1 LDIGTQPTAETPA
14 VLEERED
21 IVVAEGL
28 VEPAHRSALG
38 FKAAGEVVE
47 VLVEEGDR
55 VTPGQVL
62 VRLDQV
68 DAQMAVRQAE
78 ADLEVAEAQLALLR
92 AGSRAEE
99 VAAAEARLEAAQA
112 AVERAAAE
120 REGLLSGATAAE
132 IAAGWANVIAAE
144 ARQKVAQDT
153 YDSDPPDEDTARY
166 ELHAANE
173 ALTAAQAQLE
183 DLQAGA
189 DADQVRA
196 AEASV
201 RAAAAERDAA
211 QAQLELAQAG
221 PAGEEIAITE
231 VNVARARVALET
243 AQATLADAE
252 VRAPFAGAVTRLEI
266 EVGNAVRLGQVA
278 CTLATVDQLQVR
290 TKDLSELDVAAI
302 GPGQSVA
309 VTVDALPEQEFDGI
323 VRQVALQAEDF
334 RGEPVFAVTVDL
346 VDSADAPLRWGMTA
360 WVEFEGP

>member
-1 LDIGTQPTAETPA
+1 
-14 VLEERED
+14 
-21 IVVAEGL
+21 
-28 VEPAHRSALG
+28 
-38 FKAAGEVVE
+38 
-47 VLVEEGDR
+47 
-55 VTPGQVL
+55 
-62 VRLDQV
+62 
-68 DAQMAVRQAE
+68 
-78 ADLEVAEAQLALLR
+78 
-92 AGSRAEE
+92 
-99 VAAAEARLEAAQA
+99 
-112 AVERAAAE
+112 VERAAAE

-189 DADQVRA
+189 DADQGRA

-252 VRAPFAGAVTRLEI
+252 VRAPFAGTVTRLDI

-346 VDSADAPLRWGMTA
+346 VDVADAPLRWGMTA